1 MIRIKSVVL
10 AVCLACSMAAYAGQ
24 ASHVS
29 ALQKQ
34 WANATY
40 VLEGDAQ
47 EKAFVTLLQQADKA
61 VLEMPGLADVLVWRG
76 IIKSSFAGIKGGLSA
91 LSLIKEAKADLEQS
105 MLIDELALSGSAYT
119 SLGTLYFK
127 APGWPLSFGDD
138 EKAKNLLEKAL
149 AINPHGIDSNYFY
162 AQFLDDNN
170 QPLLAKRFYLQAQ
183 QASKRPGRLMADK
196 GRQAEIMVA
205 LKKLN

>member
-10 AVCLACSMAAYAGQ
+10 ALCVACSMAVYAGQ

-40 VLEGDAQ
+40 VLKGDAK
-47 EKAFVTLLQQADKA
+47 EKAFITLLQQADKA
-61 VLEMPGLADVLVWRG
+61 VLEKPESADVLVWRG
-76 IIKSSFAGIKGGLSA
+76 IIKSSFAGVKGGLSA
-91 LSLIKEAKADLEQS
+91 LSLIKEAKTDLEQS
-105 MLIDELALSGSAYT
+105 MLLDESALSGSAYT

-138 EKAKNLLEKAL
+138 EKAKELLEKAL

-162 AQFLDDNN
+162 AQFLGDNN
-170 QPLLAKRFYLQAQ
+170 QPVLAKRFYIQAQ
-183 QASKRPGRLMADK
+183 QAPKRPGRLMADK
-196 GRQAEIMVA
+196 GRQAEIVA
-205 LKKLN
+205 ALNKLH